1 MDYQYGGTQQNTVK
15 KNNETKTT
23 TVVIDEDEQ
32 LVQQGTQGN
41 QAVNHALHSGSG
53 TPPAQPEI
61 VSPNP
66 WSSNL
71 FGIDRSNMEY
81 TNTQGTD
88 YSIDGGIHGNYR
100 TKQNTNTLYEAPENS
115 IIPN

>member
-1 MDYQYGGTQQNTVK
+1 MDYQYGGTQQNTAK

-32 LVQQGTQGN
+32 LIQQGTQGN

-71 FGIDRSNMEY
+71 FTTDFSQAQWNHSQ
-81 TNTQGTD
+81 NTD
-88 YSIDGGIHGNYR
+88 YELDGGID
-100 TKQNTNTLYEAPENS
+100 TKNKTSQKNEHV
-115 IIPN
+115 I